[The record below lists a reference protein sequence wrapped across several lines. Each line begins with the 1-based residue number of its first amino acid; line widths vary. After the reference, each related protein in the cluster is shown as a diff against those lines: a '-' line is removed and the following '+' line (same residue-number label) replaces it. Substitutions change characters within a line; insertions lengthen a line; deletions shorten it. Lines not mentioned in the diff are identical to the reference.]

1 MLLLKRRFPPNQ
13 GRWAIPGGLV
23 ELGESVTEAA
33 LREVKEETGLEIKIE
48 SLLDV
53 ATDVHH
59 DPAGRIKYHYVLVD
73 YVARRARGN
82 IRLNGESTEW
92 GWFTRAESELL
103 QMSEKT
109 RAAVPRYFQDFSRT
123 SARRARRKR
132 SSKS

>member
-73 YVARRARGN
+73 YVARRARGTSASTAN
-82 IRLNGESTEW
+82 PLNGDGSH
-92 GWFTRAESELL
+92 GRSPN
-103 QMSEKT
+103 S
-109 RAAVPRYFQDFSRT
+109 SR
-123 SARRARRKR
+123 
-132 SSKS
+132 